1 MSGVCYKE
9 AEGSIWVGR
18 QPSNPRPPL
27 ASALLLL
34 LPYVYCLQVQEA
46 FDHLLEAVTFP
57 TTAAR
62 QLGLTPPPGC
72 TAQDGTAFL
81 QATARAVLDMSPRV
95 KGRYSP
101 LTALLPRVGARWLL
115 QQEPG
120 LVNQAL
126 TAMQDD
132 MVANTATTFF
142 KALLS
147 TLRQEVGSSSSTGG
161 DAAAAVEGAAAVNSV
176 KHGSNTLTAWCQWW
190 MDPLL
195 AVLWGSDDRQR
206 MYVATHALPAVLQ
219 LEPALLQPL
228 VNRVLAAAGAG
239 STPGQ
244 PPVNATAA
252 LVVVLKAARQLML
265 IGDLDAL
272 TKLTAAESAQ
282 SGAESGGSQQQ
293 QQQGGLLAGGA
304 SPLGLLM
311 GAITG
316 DAEALR
322 CDTLELACVNPR

>member
-1 MSGVCYKE
+1 
-9 AEGSIWVGR
+9 
-18 QPSNPRPPL
+18 
-27 ASALLLL
+27 
-34 LPYVYCLQVQEA
+34 
-46 FDHLLEAVTFP
+46 
-57 TTAAR
+57 
-62 QLGLTPPPGC
+62 
-72 TAQDGTAFL
+72 
-81 QATARAVLDMSPRV
+81 MSPRV

-101 LTALLPRVGARWLL
+101 LTSLLPRVGARWLL
-115 QQEPG
+115 QQESN

-147 TLRQEVGSSSSTGG
+147 TLRQEVNSSTG
-161 DAAAAVEGAAAVNSV
+161 DAAGAVGETGTVNPV
-176 KHGSNTLTAWCQWW
+176 NQGSDMLTAWCQWW
-190 MDPLL
+190 LDPLL

-206 MYVATHALPAVLQ
+206 TYVANHALPAVLQ

-228 VNRVLAAAGAG
+228 VNRVLAAAG

-272 TKLTAAESAQ
+272 TKLTGSTPESAQ
-282 SGAESGGSQQQ
+282 SAAEGGASQQQ
-293 QQQGGLLAGGA
+293 QQREGGLLGGGA
-304 SPLGLLM
+304 RPLVLLL

-316 DAEALR
+316 DSESLR